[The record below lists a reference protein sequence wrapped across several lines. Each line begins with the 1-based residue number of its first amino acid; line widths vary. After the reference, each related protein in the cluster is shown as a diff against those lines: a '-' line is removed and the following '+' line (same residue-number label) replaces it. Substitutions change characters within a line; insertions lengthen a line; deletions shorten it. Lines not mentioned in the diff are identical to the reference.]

1 MIQGIIPTQ
10 KFELIRDRIVY
21 ILQTEYA
28 SQKALCDAHDPVI
41 PFTVPAIYNERRGQV
56 DFQEDEVIIVKLG
69 RAVYS
74 NEDGECAMGTYT
86 FYIDVFGYD
95 QSESDTTDAFEGWY
109 LSAKKLHK
117 NFGIIRAILR
127 DKDYLQLGWSN
138 DTTINI
144 ASTRIESFIPEV
156 RSDGEDTNSETYGR
170 MFFEVDAYE
179 YVEDKT
185 YTPIGDVL
193 LQMAIDGGNDGHII
207 IGDADGI
214 LIKNEDDVP
223 LSNEQEQL
231 LITDN
236 N

>member
-10 KFELIRDRIVY
+10 KFELIRDRIVE
-21 ILQTEYA
+21 ILQDEYA

-41 PFTVPAIYNERRGQV
+41 PFTVPTIYNERRGQV

-69 RAVYS
+69 RAIYS

-185 YTPIGDVL
+185 YTPIDSVTGVLEIEDTGDGYK
-193 LQMAIDGGNDGHII
+193 I
-207 IGDADGI
+207 
-214 LIKNEDDVP
+214 
-223 LSNEQEQL
+223 EQ
-231 LITDN
+231 
-236 N
+236 